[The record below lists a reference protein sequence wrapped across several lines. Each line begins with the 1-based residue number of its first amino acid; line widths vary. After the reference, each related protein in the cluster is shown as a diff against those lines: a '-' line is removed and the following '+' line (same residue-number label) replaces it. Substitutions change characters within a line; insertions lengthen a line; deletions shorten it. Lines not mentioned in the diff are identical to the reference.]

1 MPTRRAFLKRSGTV
15 LASAALAGCSFDQ
28 SAYVEAVAEQM
39 RPLPVSARVRD
50 LIRYATLAAN
60 GHNTQPWKFRADTDV
75 VQIAPDLTRRT
86 PVVDPDDHHLIA
98 SIGCAAENLR
108 LAARARGRS
117 GEIRI
122 ARTSE
127 FLVDVGL
134 GPAPVHETALFRAIP
149 DRQCSRVNYDGRPA
163 PADVL
168 SRLETAA
175 NRYDVETNMITA
187 NPMIEAILSL
197 VVDGNSRQLTNAA
210 FVSELKAWIRFN
222 ADAAL
227 ASRDGLYT
235 ATSANPTVPT
245 WIGETLFDL
254 LLSPQSENDKY
265 ADQIRS
271 SAGIAVFT
279 AKTNDKE
286 GWFNAGR
293 AFQHFALQATVDGLK
308 LAFVNQAVE
317 VIEMRRKLQTLLGIG
332 ERRPNFVVRFGY
344 GPIMPRSLRRPVA
357 DVMV

>member
-1 MPTRRAFLKRSGTV
+1 MPTRREFLTKSGV
-15 LASAALAGCSFDQ
+15 VMASAAVAGCSYDQ
-28 SAYVEAVAEQM
+28 SAYVEAVTDQM
-39 RPLPVSARVRD
+39 RPLPDSATVRD
-50 LIRYATLAAN
+50 LVRYATLAAN
-60 GHNTQPWKFRADTDV
+60 GHNTQPWKFRANEGA

-98 SIGCAAENLR
+98 SLGCAAENLR

-122 ARTSE
+122 TDTSD
-127 FLVDVGL
+127 FLVDVEL
-134 GPAPVHETALFRAIP
+134 GPAPVEETPLFRAIP
-149 DRQCSRVNYDGRPA
+149 DRQCTRVKYDGRPA
-163 PADVL
+163 PTEVL
-168 SRLETAA
+168 LRLDAAA
-175 NRYDVETNMITA
+175 NSYGVETRMITEKST
-187 NPMIEAILSL
+187 IEAILSL
-197 VVDGNSRQLTNAA
+197 VVDGNTRQLTNVA
-210 FVSELKAWIRFN
+210 FVTELKDWIRFN

-235 ATSANPTVPT
+235 ATSANPTMPS
-245 WIGETLFDL
+245 WLGKRLFDL
-254 LLSPQSENDKY
+254 FLSPQSENDKY
-265 ADQIRS
+265 AEQIRS
-271 SAGIAVFT
+271 SAGVAVFT

-317 VIEMRRKLQTLLGIG
+317 VAEMRRKLQTLLGID

>member
-1 MPTRRAFLKRSGTV
+1 MPTRREFLTRSGAV
-15 LASAALAGCSFDQ
+15 IASAALGGCSYDQ
-28 SAYVEAVAEQM
+28 SAYVGAVADQM
-39 RPLPVSARVRD
+39 RPLPVGASVRD

-60 GHNTQPWKFRADTDV
+60 GHNTQPWKFRANTDSI
-75 VQIAPDLTRRT
+75 QITPDLTRRT
-86 PVVDPDDHHLIA
+86 PVVDPDDHHLYA
-98 SIGCAAENLR
+98 SLGCAAANLQ
-108 LAARARGRS
+108 LAARARGKS

-122 ARTSE
+122 TGTSD

-134 GPAPVHETALFRAIP
+134 EPAPVHETSLFRAIP
-149 DRQCSRVNYDGRPA
+149 ERQCSRIKYDRRPA
-163 PADVL
+163 PPDVL

-175 NRYDVETNMITA
+175 NHYGVETRMITA
-187 NPMIEAILSL
+187 RPTIEAILAL
-197 VVDGNSRQLTNAA
+197 VVDGNTRQLANAA
-210 FVSELKAWIRFN
+210 FVSELKNWIRFN
-222 ADAAL
+222 AAAAL

-235 ATSANPTVPT
+235 ATTANPTIPS
-245 WIGETLFDL
+245 WLGKPLFDV

-265 ADQIRS
+265 AEQIRS

-293 AFQHFALQATVDGLK
+293 AVQYFALQATVDGLK
-308 LAFVNQAVE
+308 LAFINQAVE
-317 VIEMRRKLQTLLGIG
+317 VLEMRRKLQTLLGIG

-357 DVMV
+357 DVMI